1 MSKELEALRDDLIKI
16 TTVPIMDGELYAL
29 EFRKKVFKI
38 IKALTPPT
46 EEEVCEALGEYL
58 NRKVTYY
65 NRSFYYQFRNELGD
79 GSYYI
84 ASKEYDNTV
93 HIDRALPPKL
103 GKMIYWFYEELEEK
117 RNE

>member
-1 MSKELEALRDDLIKI
+1 MNKELEALRKKILKNCRCDIKC
-16 TTVPIMDGELYAL
+16 L
-29 EFRKKVFKI
+29 EYDNLL
-38 IKALTPPT
+38 KALTPPT
-46 EEEVCEALGEYL
+46 QEEVCEALGEYL

-103 GKMIYWFYEELEEK
+103 GKMIYWFYEGLEEK